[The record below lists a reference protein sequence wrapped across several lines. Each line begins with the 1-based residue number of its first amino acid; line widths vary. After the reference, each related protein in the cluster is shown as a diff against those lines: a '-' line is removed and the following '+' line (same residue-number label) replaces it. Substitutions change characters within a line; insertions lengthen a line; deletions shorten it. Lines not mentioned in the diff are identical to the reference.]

1 MRDLLIVKSTRH
13 CQNLITGPVGYS
25 QLRSLASTFD
35 FETID
40 AACTQLQKSEFQLRT
55 STNAATW
62 LEVCLLNLMRKSEPA
77 APEMRLSATSQSN
90 RFDKLDKSP
99 QDIKAPAPAPA
110 PAPDLEATW
119 AQVIAAAKPGN
130 RDLLNRAKI
139 AELSTDS
146 CVLVVERKY
155 ATKFKSHLESVQRI
169 VTKALGRSV
178 NVTVKQQEELAA

>member
-1 MRDLLIVKSTRH
+1 MPETR
-13 CQNLITGPVGYS
+13 LP
-25 QLRSLASTFD
+25 
-35 FETID
+35 
-40 AACTQLQKSEFQLRT
+40 
-55 STNAATW
+55 
-62 LEVCLLNLMRKSEPA
+62 
-77 APEMRLSATSQSN
+77 ATSQSN

-99 QDIKAPAPAPA
+99 QDVKATAPAPA

-178 NVTVKQQEELAA
+178 NVTVKQQEDLAA

>member
-25 QLRSLASTFD
+25 QLRSLASSFD

-90 RFDKLDKSP
+90 QFDKLDKSP
-99 QDIKAPAPAPA
+99 QDVKVTAPA

-178 NVTVKQQEELAA
+178 NVTVKQQEDLAA